1 MSNISFLM
9 MPYEKDID
17 PAVELRHLR
26 YFAAV
31 AEELNYSRAAERLG
45 IAQPPLSQQ
54 IKSLEETVGH
64 ALFERKPKVR
74 LTAAGETLLEV
85 ARRVLAQV
93 EEGLDAAR
101 RAGRGEEGKLAVG
114 FAASILTTALPDAL
128 RAYRE
133 RFPNVELRLRELP
146 TAAQAA
152 ALAEGSIDVAFVREA
167 IDAGDGLECEE
178 VAREEFVAVL
188 PPAHPH
194 AARSLVPLRT
204 LKDEPFVH
212 FPREV
217 APALHDQIEG
227 MCQRAGFR
235 PRVVQEAREWLT
247 IVGLVEA
254 GLGVSLVPASFRR
267 LAWGEVQYRPL
278 GPPREFTTIYVC
290 WRPASIPPTA
300 APLIALARQPAR

>member
-1 MSNISFLM
+1 MSYVKGIHSG
-9 MPYEKDID
+9 
-17 PAVELRHLR
+17 VELRHFR
-26 YFAAV
+26 YFITV
-31 AEELNYSRAAERLG
+31 AEELHFSRAAERLG

-54 IKSLEETVGH
+54 IKSLEESVGH

-85 ARRVLAQV
+85 ARRVIAQV
-93 EEGLDAAR
+93 EEGIDAAR
-101 RAGRGEEGKLAVG
+101 RAGRGEEGKLTVG
-114 FAASILTTALPDAL
+114 FAASILTTELPDAL
-128 RAYRE
+128 RTYRE
-133 RFPNVELRLRELP
+133 QFPNVELHLRELS

-152 ALAEGSIDVAFVREA
+152 ALDDGTIDLAFVREA
-167 IDAGDGLECEE
+167 IEPGDGLACEE
-178 VAREEFVAVL
+178 VSREEFVAVL
-188 PPAHPH
+188 PRAHRH
-194 AARSLVPLRT
+194 ASREVVPLRT

-217 APALHDQIEG
+217 APALYDQIAS
-227 MCQRAGFR
+227 MCQRADFR

-254 GLGVSLVPASFRR
+254 GLGVSIVPASFRR

-290 WRPASIPPTA
+290 WRPGSIPPTA
-300 APLIALARQPAR
+300 APLIAIARAAAR